1 MQVQQVQQTQEM
13 RSARTRGKILKA
25 TLDSIYEDGFNKA
38 STNEIARRA
47 GVSRGA
53 LLHHYPIKELLI
65 ADAVEFLLTTEIEDI
80 RRVAGAY
87 ASKQLSIDDFLDDL
101 WRRFSGRLFMITVEF
116 LASARTDDKLR
127 DAIGPVSLRFHQSLN
142 EIWSTFFANKSIPP
156 HKVQVLLNATTC
168 LMRGMGIQTIFRD
181 DKDYYQGMLTAWR
194 LILRGLL
201 DEGEQVPGG
210 QVSGGQASNGE
221 KAKDL

>member
-1 MQVQQVQQTQEM
+1 MPAQAVQQTQEM
-13 RSARTRGKILKA
+13 RSARTRRKILEA
-25 TLDSIYEDGFNKA
+25 TLDSIYEDGFQKA

-65 ADAVEFLLTTEIEDI
+65 ADAVEYLLTNEIADI

-87 ASKQLSIDDFLDDL
+87 ATKQLTIDDFIDDL

-116 LASARTDDKLR
+116 LASARSDEKLCR
-127 DAIGPVSLRFHQSLN
+127 AIGPVSLRFHQSLN

-181 DKDYYQGMLTAWR
+181 DPDYYQGMLTAWR
-194 LILRGLL
+194 EVLRGLL
-201 DEGEQVPGG
+201 DEEPEPP
-210 QVSGGQASNGE
+210 ASE
-221 KAKDL
+221 TRKQP